1 MTQLRGWRLGLGGN
15 DGAAEQWLEDE
26 GILKLEP
33 TDLLTDWTK
42 GMRKKK
48 KKRGF
53 KEDYRFFLSKQFFIL
68 NKLLFQVD
76 KCSGYLLLCN
86 ICLQA

>member
-1 MTQLRGWRLGLGGN
+1 MTQLRGWRLGPGGN
-15 DGAAEQWLEDE
+15 GGAAEQWLEDG

-48 KKRGF
+48 KKRFQGGLQIF
-53 KEDYRFFLSKQFFIL
+53 WSKQFFVL
-68 NKLLFQVD
+68 NKVLFQVD

>member
-15 DGAAEQWLEDE
+15 GGAAEQWLEDE

-48 KKRGF
+48 RGF
-53 KEDYRFFLSKQFFIL
+53 KEDYRFFF
-68 NKLLFQVD
+68 V
-76 KCSGYLLLCN
+76 
-86 ICLQA
+86 

>member
-1 MTQLRGWRLGLGGN
+1 MTQLRGWQLGLGGN
-15 DGAAEQWLEDE
+15 GGAAEQWLEDE

-48 KKRGF
+48 KK
-53 KEDYRFFLSKQFFIL
+53 KRFQGGLQIFF
-68 NKLLFQVD
+68 V
-76 KCSGYLLLCN
+76 
-86 ICLQA
+86 

>member
-1 MTQLRGWRLGLGGN
+1 MEGKQRVQLGGALAMTQLRGWRLGLGGN
-15 DGAAEQWLEDE
+15 GGAAEYWLEDE

-42 GMRKKK
+42 GMREKK

-68 NKLLFQVD
+68 NKLLF
-76 KCSGYLLLCN
+76 
-86 ICLQA
+86 